1 MPRMM
6 TLACLACAAGVLLAP
21 QPSQA
26 GDPQRGKDLFDR
38 CAVCHTVE
46 PGQHRM
52 GPSLAGVVG
61 RPAASANGFR
71 YSPAMQVH
79 GEAGV
84 VWTVDALDEFLADP
98 RGVVPRT
105 RMAFPG
111 LTDESDR
118 ADVIEYLKT
127 LSP

>member
-1 MPRMM
+1 MPRATMI
-6 TLACLACAAGVLLAP
+6 ACLAAAAGILLAP
-21 QPSQA
+21 PASRA
-26 GDPQRGKDLFDR
+26 GDAQRGEELFVR

-46 PGQHRM
+46 PGVHRM

-61 RPAASANGFR
+61 RSAASADGFS
-71 YSPAMQVH
+71 YSPAMQAH

-84 VWTVDALDEFLADP
+84 VWTPDALDAFLADP

-111 LTDESDR
+111 LKDDADR

-127 LSP
+127 LGP

>member
-1 MPRMM
+1 ML
-6 TLACLACAAGVLLAP
+6 TP
-21 QPSQA
+21 QVSQA
-26 GDPQRGKDLFDR
+26 ADAQRGEELFGR

-46 PGQHRM
+46 QGQHRM

-61 RPAASANGFR
+61 RPAASAEGFS
-71 YSPAMQVH
+71 YSPAMQAH
-79 GEAGV
+79 GEAGAV
-84 VWTVDALDEFLADP
+84 VDPDALDAFLADP

-111 LTDESDR
+111 LKDDADR